1 MPLAN
6 HPQTG
11 GKKPQMEIAEKFTIY
26 RVTLSQLSQNVEKRN
41 LLVPVGPERPALPF
55 DMSSAVTVINQSREH
70 L

>member
-11 GKKPQMEIAEKFTIY
+11 GKKPQIEIAEFTIY
-26 RVTLSQLSQNVEKRN
+26 CVTLRQLSQNVEKQN
-41 LLVPVGPERPALPF
+41 LSGPVGTEREALPF
-55 DMSSAVTVINQSREH
+55 DMSSSVTVINQSSEH